1 MERRNKMKRKV
12 VILLVLAMAFAL
24 AACSGG
30 GDREAD
36 GDAQAAEESAAA
48 EEGGTGGG
56 ADAATTGW
64 YPDALAAAADRDAYT
79 IAYISIAMTD
89 QLHSSLNLALK
100 DWCDKLNCEYVS
112 YDAKADYDAF
122 LSAVETYA
130 SQGVDGLI
138 IDVDVSAQSSVR
150 DICESYGVTW
160 FPAMSPFMDDNNEVY
175 VAPAA
180 ILDSYVCGQTQVDWM
195 FENYQSEL
203 GVAEI
208 DPSKIGYIFLD
219 WSPHPEIHLRFE
231 GASARYLELYPDL
244 FETNWFTVDVLP
256 GGPENSEGAFDLI
269 SALLSTNGNKF
280 DCWFIGSATDEFAIG
295 AARAVEQLGLEDKCI
310 LSAIMGGSVI
320 EEWNAGERGAW
331 KSLVTV
337 PLVVVSEPMIGGL
350 LAVIDGRA
358 TYETLWQDSVPAG
371 QTYGVIE
378 FPPEIFTYDN
388 KDEYYNTVDEWISVK
403 YGS

>member
-1 MERRNKMKRKV
+1 MKRTIA
-12 VILLVLAMAFAL
+12 ILSVLAMLFML
-24 AACSGG
+24 AACT
-30 GDREAD
+30 GDKTTQEQEGASVSED
-36 GDAQAAEESAAA
+36 ESANGAAGDA
-48 EEGGTGGG
+48 
-56 ADAATTGW
+56 DAVTTGW
-64 YPDALAAAADRDAYT
+64 YPDALAAAESRDTYT
-79 IAYISIAMTD
+79 IVYISIAMTD

-100 DWCDKLNCEYVS
+100 EWCSKLNCEYVS

-150 DICESYGVTW
+150 DICASYDVQW

-180 ILDSYVCGQTQVDWM
+180 ILDSYECGQKQVDWM
-195 FENYQSEL
+195 FDSYGTEL
-203 GVAEI
+203 GVSEV

-231 GASARYLELYPDL
+231 GASARYAERYPDL
-244 FETNWFTVDVLP
+244 FETNWFTIDVLP
-256 GGPENSEGAFDLI
+256 GGPENSEGAFDLV
-269 SALLSTNGNKF
+269 SAHLSTNGNKF
-280 DCWFIGSATDEFAIG
+280 DYWFIGSATDEFAIG
-295 AARAVEQLGLEDKCI
+295 ATRAVEQLGLEDKCI
-310 LSAIMGGSVI
+310 ISAIMGGSVI
-320 EEWNAGERGAW
+320 EEWKAGEKSAW

-337 PLVVVSEPMIGGL
+337 PLVVVSEPMICGL
-350 LAVIDGRA
+350 LSILDGRA

-378 FPPEIFTYDN
+378 FPPEIFTYEN
-388 KDEYYNTVDEWISVK
+388 KDLYYATVDEWIKVK